1 LAGFNEIFYTCLA
14 FSKYGIMQMQPLKWV
29 QHQKQI
35 YQDHGACNALFWRH
49 VYENYSLLFE
59 HKIHGMEGIAAPPAE
74 LVDDPLLVQQ
84 QNPLGSQGN
93 TKSNTILI
101 KATICNAILNNFGLK
116 WN

>member
-1 LAGFNEIFYTCLA
+1 
-14 FSKYGIMQMQPLKWV
+14 
-29 QHQKQI
+29 
-35 YQDHGACNALFWRH
+35 
-49 VYENYSLLFE
+49 
-59 HKIHGMEGIAAPPAE
+59 MEGIAAPPAE